1 MLKSVRPDALVPQHR
16 AIRRIKRMVDH
27 PLSQVSPTFDRMYAD
42 NGREAIP
49 PEHPLKACLLMAL
62 FSVSSERQFCERLE
76 YDLLFK
82 WFSDLNIMDRSFKHS
97 VFSKNSH
104 RWLDDNVTRGALC
117 CHYEGRDI
125 GRLPPVIPSASV
137 GGEGIRD
144 ALKSAETS
152 PTRFAQSLKTNERT
166 LRRWQRAQTTPHL
179 TNRHPLTERST
190 HGEP

>member
-1 MLKSVRPDALVPQHR
+1 MKQGSRDRPLCSSRLGQTRWSRNTAPSGESNG
-16 AIRRIKRMVDH
+16 MVDH

-97 VFSKNSH
+97 GVLQEQSSM
-104 RWLDDNVTRGALC
+104 
-117 CHYEGRDI
+117 
-125 GRLPPVIPSASV
+125 V
-137 GGEGIRD
+137 G
-144 ALKSAETS
+144 
-152 PTRFAQSLKTNERT
+152 
-166 LRRWQRAQTTPHL
+166 
-179 TNRHPLTERST
+179 
-190 HGEP
+190 